1 MSALEVIDTFVTNPG
16 TTTLVATAPYTGDTL
31 SIRNFPDPSKAGLL
45 DVWSVGTALNAHRIR
60 SPRLHDNVQGLRMR
74 NVAGAAARGELTDWM
89 RQLVYAQDA
98 LIFEMNG
105 GAAETDGMSALVYYE
120 TLPGVDA
127 RLTTYDAISAR
138 IENLFTQ
145 EVAGTG
151 GVAVGTRQASVAIN
165 TTFDLMQANTDYV
178 LLGYEVDAVGQ
189 SIGVRGP
196 DTGNLR
202 VGGPMTTEKIETRD
216 WFQRLSSFHG
226 IALCPIIN
234 AANKAGTF
242 VDSSQVVAG
251 VAYNLTLLMAQLQN

>member
-1 MSALEVIDTFVTNPG
+1 MAALEVIDTFVTNPG
-16 TTTLVATAPYTGDTL
+16 TTTLVATAPYSGDTA
-31 SIRNFPDPSKAGLL
+31 SIRNFPSGSAWLL
-45 DVWSVGTALNAHRIR
+45 DDWSAGAALNAHRIR
-60 SPRLHDNVQGLRMR
+60 SPRLHDNVQGLRFR
-74 NVAGAAARGELTDWM
+74 NAAAGPPRGELTDWSK
-89 RQLVYAQDA
+89 QVLYAQDA

-127 RLTTYDAISAR
+127 RLTTFEAISAR
-138 IENLFTQ
+138 IENYFVQ

-151 GVAVGTRQASVAIN
+151 GVAVGSRQASVALN
-165 TTFDLMQANTDYV
+165 ATFDLMQANTDYV

-216 WFQRLSSFHG
+216 WFQRLSAFHG
-226 IALCPIIN
+226 FGCCPIIN

-242 VDSSQVVAG
+242 VDSAQVVAG
-251 VAYNLTLLMAQLQN
+251 VAYNLSLIMAQLQN